1 LGWRSVVCRRAGDR
15 GADDLVALLLPRVR
29 GRRKD
34 DALAGAGLVADENQL
49 AFLLGGDLDQRR

>member
-1 LGWRSVVCRRAGDR
+1 VFRACDR

-34 DALAGAGLVADENQL
+34 DALAGAGLVADQNQL